1 MANYCQKLYERGF
14 FMDTK
19 KAVWIMAVCGTVT
32 AGLLA
37 APEAVLNAIPTATI
51 VNVERVEQSDSISLS
66 GTIMKNTR
74 DGTFSVQVYV
84 PEQDISKVTAGQ
96 TAEITGNAFPGITYS
111 GEVEKISDIASKIQ
125 TGNVQKTAVE
135 VKIKINEPYGEL
147 KHGYTAAVKLI
158 TSQPG
163 IMTVLPYEAVNQ
175 DDAGEFVYIFSGGRA
190 YKRYIET
197 GREFSSG
204 VELKTRINESEKIVT
219 VDELAEN
226 GATVKISDK
235 GGKEND

>member
-1 MANYCQKLYERGF
+1 
-14 FMDTK
+14 MDTK

-37 APEAVLNAIPTATI
+37 APEAVLNSVPTATL
-51 VNVERVEQSDSISLS
+51 VSVERVEQSDSISLS
-66 GTIMKNTR
+66 GTIMKDTR

-84 PEQDISKVTAGQ
+84 PEQDISKVTVGQ
-96 TAEITGNAFPGITYS
+96 IAEITGSAFPDRTYS

-125 TGNVQKTAVE
+125 LGNAQKTAVE
-135 VKIKINEPYGEL
+135 VKIKIDGPYDEL

-158 TSQPG
+158 TSQPD
-163 IMTVLPYEAVNQ
+163 IMTILPYEAVNQ
-175 DDAGEFVYIFSGGRA
+175 DADGEFVYILSGGRA

-197 GREFSSG
+197 GREFTDG

-226 GATVKISDK
+226 GAAVKISDK
-235 GGKEND
+235 GGNEND

>member
-1 MANYCQKLYERGF
+1 
-14 FMDTK
+14 MDTK
-19 KAVWIMAVCGTVT
+19 KAVWIMAVCVTVT

-37 APEAVLNAIPTATI
+37 APKAVLNSIPTATI
-51 VNVERVEQSDSISLS
+51 VDIERVEQSDSISLV
-66 GTIMKNTR
+66 GTIMKDTR

-84 PEQDISKVTAGQ
+84 PEQDISKVTVGQ
-96 TAEITGNAFPGITYS
+96 TAEITGSAFPDSVYK
-111 GEVEKISDIASKIQ
+111 GEVEKISEIASKIQ
-125 TGNVQKTAVE
+125 AGSIQKTAVE
-135 VKIKINEPYGEL
+135 VKIKIDGPYDEL

-158 TSQPG
+158 TSQPD

-175 DDAGEFVYIFSGGRA
+175 DADGEFVYIFSGGRA

-197 GREFSSG
+197 GREFTDG

-226 GATVKISDK
+226 GAAVKISDK
-235 GGKEND
+235 GGNEND